1 MILFG
6 IWLVTYL
13 VGAVWYILYLMHMF
27 QQNSYKPREYLEWM
41 RVHSNVG
48 RLLGKCLYA
57 LVSIPLAAPGNTG
70 CLVAACVM
78 NGMTVLVNKPHKA
91 KKPLVY
97 TDRKSVV

>member
-1 MILFG
+1 MISDREESHTGMDMTLFG

-48 RLLGKCLYA
+48 RLLHPACSARKYGL
-57 LVSIPLAAPGNTG
+57 PG
-70 CLVAACVM
+70 C
-78 NGMTVLVNKPHKA
+78 GMCYERNDCIGQQT
-91 KKPLVY
+91 
-97 TDRKSVV
+97 S

>member
-1 MILFG
+1 MDMILFG

-27 QQNSYKPREYLEWM
+27 QQNSSKPREYLEWM

-78 NGMTVLVNKPHKA
+78 NGMTVLVNKP
-91 KKPLVY
+91 
-97 TDRKSVV
+97 DRKSTRLNSSHL